1 MTFKL
6 ADIVE
11 VTVSQDIIDIASEK
25 SETMGTLKNSLTEGA
40 GNIYGFIGEGVV
52 YRYLVDNK
60 VSVNWN
66 NSYDWDIL
74 IEEVEDS
81 EGKSI
86 NKLDVKSSVTN
97 VKPMPHYNCLV
108 SAFNTQQNCDAYVF
122 TRVTKDLTKCWLLGF
137 MLKEDFYNQ
146 ADFFEKGERDPNR
159 LSFKFVNDTYGV
171 LIRDLT
177 PINELITKHINS

>member
-52 YRYLVDNK
+52 YKYLADNK
-60 VSVNWN
+60 VSVKWN

-81 EGKSI
+81 EGK
-86 NKLDVKSSVTN
+86 
-97 VKPMPHYNCLV
+97 
-108 SAFNTQQNCDAYVF
+108 
-122 TRVTKDLTKCWLLGF
+122 
-137 MLKEDFYNQ
+137 EDSH
-146 ADFFEKGERDPNR
+146 R
-159 LSFKFVNDTYGV
+159 
-171 LIRDLT
+171 
-177 PINELITKHINS
+177 